1 MSQFYLTLPSN
12 SYLANQSGTGEPEI
26 NETIPQLLS
35 KFRVQLPQKV
45 RLEGDWEVALSEIM
59 YPHSWFNINKGD
71 ALVRIKYI
79 DTAETEITCEL
90 FPNKYSTPE
99 QLIQA
104 LNFTIDS
111 TLAEHNWQGAVTPQ
125 DITNYKVSFTFQK
138 ELRRVVV
145 KVAEPRMIEEFHMS
159 PLLSYML
166 GFEESIMFLKP
177 SGEIKS
183 WVMAEYPVDLK
194 GGFYALYVYCDL
206 VENQVVGN
214 SLVPLLRTV
223 TIEGQH
229 EEVVCKIYN
238 TPHYLPLARKEFDS
252 IEISINDD
260 QNRPVKFQFG
270 KVIVKLAFRKQK
282 PFRF

>member
-1 MSQFYLTLPSN
+1 MALYE
-12 SYLANQSGTGEPEI
+12 SYIKTPKRPNLVVIS
-26 NETIPQLLS
+26 
-35 KFRVQLPQKV
+35 FQKK
-45 RLEGDWEVALSEIM
+45 
-59 YPHSWFNINKGD
+59 N
-71 ALVRIKYI
+71 
-79 DTAETEITCEL
+79 
-90 FPNKYSTPE
+90 STPE

-104 LNFTIDS
+104 LNFNID
-111 TLAEHNWQGAVTPQ
+111 TALAEHEWQGGVPTQ
-125 DITNYKVSFTFQK
+125 DITNYKVSFTYQK

-145 KVAEPRMIEEFHMS
+145 KVAEPRIIQEFYMS

-166 GFEESIMFLKP
+166 GYEEAVIFVKP
-177 SGEIKS
+177 SGVIKS
-183 WVMAEYPVDLK
+183 TIMAEFPVDLK
-194 GGFYALYVYCDL
+194 AGFYAMYVYCDL

-229 EEVVCKIYN
+229 EEVICTIYN

-282 PFRF
+282 PFRY

>member
-12 SYLANQSGTGEPEI
+12 SYLANQSGSEGQQI
-26 NETIPQLLS
+26 NEPVAQLLS
-35 KFRVQLPQKV
+35 KFRVQLPHKI

-59 YPHSWFNINKGD
+59 YPNSWFNINKGD
-71 ALVRIKYI
+71 GLVRIIYK
-79 DTAETEITCEL
+79 DTAETEITCEI

-99 QLIQA
+99 QLVQA
-104 LNFTIDS
+104 LNFNIDT
-111 TLAEHNWQGAVTPQ
+111 TLAEHEWQGGVQPQ
-125 DITNYKVSFTFQK
+125 DITDYKVSFTYQK
-138 ELRRVVV
+138 DLKRVVV
-145 KVAEPRMIEEFHMS
+145 KVAEPRIVQEFYMS

-166 GFEESIMFLKP
+166 GFEEAVVFVKP
-177 SGEIKS
+177 SGVIKS
-183 WVMAEYPVDLK
+183 AIMAEYPVDLK
-194 GGFYALYVYCDL
+194 AGFYAMYVYCDL

-229 EEVVCKIYN
+229 EEVMCTIYN

-260 QNRPVKFQFG
+260 QNKPVKFQFG

-282 PFRF
+282 PGRY